1 VRAVR
6 RGLIA
11 LLSAAL
17 SALLLLAS
25 GCGVPLDSK
34 PRDVTDARA
43 PYRSG
48 APAEGAGRAIERL
61 CFVRGGGL
69 VRVVRRVQAVRSSE
83 QQLGDLLAGPTTE
96 ESADGLSSA
105 LSTAT
110 AMTMTLTGGR
120 ATVDVGQRDEGLRS
134 DDVLA
139 FGQIVCTL
147 TSQLQVGTVSF
158 TSGGV
163 PLGVPRADGSLAD
176 APLTIADYVT
186 LLQN

>member
-1 VRAVR
+1 VIGA
-6 RGLIA
+6 LIA
-11 LLSAAL
+11 VGLTA
-17 SALLLLAS
+17 
-25 GCGVPLDSK
+25 GCGVPLDAS

-48 APAEGAGRAIERL
+48 APAEGEGRVNERL
-61 CFVRGGGL
+61 CFVRAGRL
-69 VRVVRRVQAVRSSE
+69 VRALRRVPAVRPPE
-83 QQLGDLLAGPTTE
+83 QQLRDLLAGPTTD

-110 AMTMTLTGGR
+110 GVTMTLTDGR
-120 ATVDVGQRDEGLRS
+120 ATVDIGPRDVGLRS

-163 PLGVPRADGSLAD
+163 PLGVPRADGSLSD
-176 APLTIADYVT
+176 APLTIADYVI
-186 LLQN
+186 LLNS